1 MAREIFL
8 VKDGM
13 QKVSFLGFSWTTLF
27 FGQWVALFRGDWK
40 GFFILFIVLSL
51 VVALGSFMFIFN
63 IVAIILQIVA
73 AIYYNK
79 YYTSQ
84 LIARG
89 FRPSNETTEIE
100 LEKEGISYN

>member
-8 VKDGM
+8 VKDGV

-27 FGQWVALFRGDWK
+27 
-40 GFFILFIVLSL
+40 IVFSL

>member
-8 VKDGM
+8 VKDGV
-13 QKVSFLGFSWTTLF
+13 QKVSFLGFSWIT
-27 FGQWVALFRGDWK
+27 
-40 GFFILFIVLSL
+40 LFIVFS
-51 VVALGSFMFIFN
+51 LGSFMFIFN